1 MKKKIKKLNLRKSTI
16 ANLDVTE
23 MSQHVGGVQTQGQN
37 CVPTQGGGP
46 KFSKRTCNS
55 F

>member
-1 MKKKIKKLNLRKSTI
+1 MKKEIKKLNLKKRTI
-16 ANLDVTE
+16 SNLDATE
-23 MSQHVGGVQTQGQN
+23 MNKLIGGAQTQGQT
-37 CVPTQGGGP
+37 CTTTGGGP